1 MKFLLWGYLT
11 GLCLSVTAKAIEP
24 TTKEKRTF
32 KMAAKKSCDFKLRP
46 FYLKLRIFYMKRS
59 MLIAI
64 LNFPMDRM
72 APTVVLK
79 SVLFIYRCDIC
90 SATFNLQ
97 KNLAL
102 HVAAHQTENL
112 ICPGEHF
119 TGRVYTHNTY
129 RYLLLIQSNYAFADR
144 LIFSKVGIK
153 ILLRDLNFWK

>member
-1 MKFLLWGYLT
+1 MLT
-11 GLCLSVTAKAIEP
+11 
-24 TTKEKRTF
+24 
-32 KMAAKKSCDFKLRP
+32 
-46 FYLKLRIFYMKRS
+46 
-59 MLIAI
+59 AI

-72 APTVVLK
+72 APTVVLE

-119 TGRVYTHNTY
+119 TGRKGYSRNVDHFISVCFQRACVNF
-129 RYLLLIQSNYAFADR
+129 LILMSPVSPVFHTEVTVSWSQR
-144 LIFSKVGIK
+144 
-153 ILLRDLNFWK
+153 

>member
-1 MKFLLWGYLT
+1 MLT
-11 GLCLSVTAKAIEP
+11 
-24 TTKEKRTF
+24 
-32 KMAAKKSCDFKLRP
+32 
-46 FYLKLRIFYMKRS
+46 
-59 MLIAI
+59 AI

-72 APTVVLK
+72 APTVVLE

-153 ILLRDLNFWK
+153 ILLWTVGVWCGKRERERDGGWLLNAYILYMVLCYGECNGTLFQQGVPVISIVGTWPLAYLDGYTWEM